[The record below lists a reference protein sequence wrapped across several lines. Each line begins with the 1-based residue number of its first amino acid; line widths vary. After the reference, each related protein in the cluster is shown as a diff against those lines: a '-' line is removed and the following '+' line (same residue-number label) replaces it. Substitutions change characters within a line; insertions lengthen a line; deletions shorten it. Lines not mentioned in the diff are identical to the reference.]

1 MRATLLGS
9 RWQLQTAAY
18 FGVMV
23 SLGLANAALG
33 PTLPRL
39 AAQAGV
45 TIGAVSILFSA
56 RSLGYLCGSLL
67 SGRLYDR
74 LPGHPVM
81 AAAALLLS
89 AMLLLVPHAP
99 VFWILVGIA
108 GGWGLAEGGLDVGS
122 NALLIWV
129 HGSAVAPYMNALHF
143 CFGLGAL
150 LSPIIVARMMA
161 LSGTHAS
168 AYNVLAVLVLPVVF
182 LAFLPGPRPPVANA
196 EHAGMQRPNGLL
208 PLIMAFFFLHVAAEA
223 SFGGWIYTYALRRGL
238 ADEASAA
245 YLTAA
250 FWAALTVGR
259 LLSIL
264 ISARLRPRTLLLGGL
279 AGALAS
285 VAVIAG
291 WPANPAALWLG
302 TAGSGLCIGPMFAAT
317 VLLAERRMPI
327 SGATTAW
334 FFVGTSCGAMTVPYI
349 IGQLFEWRGP
359 QMLLLAIAVVLLLA
373 MLVLTAL
380 LAFFPARPVS
390 RQPAGG

>member
-1 MRATLLGS
+1 MRATLLRY
-9 RWQLQTAAY
+9 RWQLQTVAY

-23 SLGLANAALG
+23 GLGLASAALG
-33 PTLPRL
+33 PTLPSL
-39 AAQAGV
+39 GAQTGV
-45 TIGAVSILFSA
+45 TIGAVSVLFSA

-67 SGRLYDR
+67 SGRLYDH

-89 AMLLLVPHAP
+89 AMLMLVPQVP
-99 VFWILVGIA
+99 LFWMLVGIA
-108 GGWGLAEGGLDVGS
+108 GGWGLAESGLDVGA
-122 NALLIWV
+122 NTLLIWV

-143 CFGLGAL
+143 CFGLGAM
-150 LSPIIVARMMA
+150 LSPMIVARMMA
-161 LSGTHAS
+161 ASGAHAS
-168 AYNVLAVLVLPVVF
+168 AYNVLAVLVLPVVL
-182 LAFLPGPRPPVANA
+182 LAFLPGPRAPVASA
-196 EHAGMQRPNGLL
+196 EHAGMPRPSGLL

-238 ADEASAA
+238 ADEAGAA

-250 FWAALTVGR
+250 FWAALTAGR

-264 ISARLRPRTLLLGGL
+264 LSARLRPRTLLMGGL
-279 AGALAS
+279 AGAIAS
-285 VAVIAG
+285 VAVIAV
-291 WPANPAALWLG
+291 WPADPAALWVG
-302 TAGSGLCIGPMFAAT
+302 AAGCGLCIGPMFAAT

-359 QMLLLAIAVVLLLA
+359 QMLLLAMAVVLLLA
-373 MLVLTAL
+373 MLVLAAL
-380 LAFFPARPVS
+380 LAFFPIRPVS
-390 RQPAGG
+390 RQQASG

>member
-1 MRATLLGS
+1 MRATLLRY
-9 RWQLQTAAY
+9 RWQLQTVAY

-23 SLGLANAALG
+23 SLGLAHAALG
-33 PTLPRL
+33 PTLHSL
-39 AAQAGV
+39 AAQTGV

-81 AAAALLLS
+81 AAAAVLLS
-89 AMLLLVPHAP
+89 AMLLLVPQVP
-99 VFWILVGIA
+99 LFWMLVGIA
-108 GGWGLAEGGLDVGS
+108 GGWGLAEGGLDVGA
-122 NALLIWV
+122 NTLLIWV

-143 CFGLGAL
+143 CFGLGAM
-150 LSPIIVARMMA
+150 LSPMIVARMMVA
-161 LSGTHAS
+161 SGAHAS
-168 AYNVLAVLVLPVVF
+168 AYNVLAVLVVPVVL
-182 LAFLPGPRPPVANA
+182 LAFLPGPRAPVASA
-196 EHAGMQRPNGLL
+196 EHAGMPRPSGLL

-238 ADEASAA
+238 ADEAGAA

-250 FWAALTVGR
+250 FWAALTAGR

-264 ISARLRPRTLLLGGL
+264 LSARLRPRTLLMGGL
-279 AGALAS
+279 AGAIAS
-285 VAVIAG
+285 VAVIAV
-291 WPANPAALWLG
+291 WPADSAALWLG
-302 TAGSGLCIGPMFAAT
+302 AAGCGLCIGPMFAAT

-359 QMLLLAIAVVLLLA
+359 QMLLLAMAVVLLLA
-373 MLVLTAL
+373 MLVLAAL
-380 LAFFPARPVS
+380 LAFFPIRPVS
-390 RQPAGG
+390 RQQASG

>member
-1 MRATLLGS
+1 MRATLLRY
-9 RWQLQTAAY
+9 RWQLQTVAY

-23 SLGLANAALG
+23 SLGLASAALG
-33 PTLPRL
+33 PTLPSL
-39 AAQAGV
+39 AAQTGV
-45 TIGAVSILFSA
+45 TIGAVSVLFSA

-81 AAAALLLS
+81 AAAALLLC
-89 AMLLLVPHAP
+89 AMLMLVPQVP
-99 VFWILVGIA
+99 LFWMLVGIA
-108 GGWGLAEGGLDVGS
+108 GGWGLAESGLDVGA
-122 NALLIWV
+122 NTLLIWV

-143 CFGLGAL
+143 CFGLGAM
-150 LSPIIVARMMA
+150 LSPMIVARMMA
-161 LSGTHAS
+161 ASGAHAS
-168 AYNVLAVLVLPVVF
+168 AYSVLAVLVLPVVL
-182 LAFLPGPRPPVANA
+182 LAFLPGPRAPVASA
-196 EHAGMQRPNGLL
+196 EHAGMPRPSGLL

-238 ADEASAA
+238 ADEAGAA

-250 FWAALTVGR
+250 FWAALTAGR

-264 ISARLRPRTLLLGGL
+264 LSARLRPRTLLMGGL
-279 AGALAS
+279 AGAIAS
-285 VAVIAG
+285 VAVIAV
-291 WPANPAALWLG
+291 WPADPAALWVG
-302 TAGSGLCIGPMFAAT
+302 AAGCGLCIGPMFAAT

-359 QMLLLAIAVVLLLA
+359 QMLLLAMAVVLLLA
-373 MLVLTAL
+373 MLVLAAL
-380 LAFFPARPVS
+380 LAFFPIRPVS
-390 RQPAGG
+390 RQQASG

>member
-1 MRATLLGS
+1 MRATLL
-9 RWQLQTAAY
+9 RYRRQLQTVAY

-23 SLGLANAALG
+23 GLGLAGAALG

-39 AAQAGV
+39 AAQTGV
-45 TIGAVSILFSA
+45 TIGAVSVLFSA

-67 SGRLYDR
+67 SGRLYDH

-89 AMLLLVPHAP
+89 AMLMLVPQVP
-99 VFWILVGIA
+99 LFWMLVGIA
-108 GGWGLAEGGLDVGS
+108 GGWGLAESGLDVGA
-122 NALLIWV
+122 NTLLIWV

-143 CFGLGAL
+143 CFGLGAM
-150 LSPIIVARMMA
+150 LSPMIVARMMA
-161 LSGTHAS
+161 ASGAHAS
-168 AYNVLAVLVLPVVF
+168 AYNVLAVLVLPVVL
-182 LAFLPGPRPPVANA
+182 LAFVPGPRAPVASA
-196 EHAGMQRPNGLL
+196 EHAGMPRPTGLL

-238 ADEASAA
+238 ADEAGAA

-250 FWAALTVGR
+250 FWAALTAGR

-264 ISARLRPRTLLLGGL
+264 LSARLRPRTLLMGGL
-279 AGALAS
+279 AGAIAS
-285 VAVIAG
+285 VAVIAV
-291 WPANPAALWLG
+291 WPADPAALWLG
-302 TAGSGLCIGPMFAAT
+302 AAGCGLCIGPMFAAT
-317 VLLAERRMPI
+317 VLLAERRMLI

-359 QMLLLAIAVVLLLA
+359 QMLLLAMAVVLLLA
-373 MLVLTAL
+373 MLVLAAL
-380 LAFFPARPVS
+380 LAFFPIRPVS
-390 RQPAGG
+390 RQQASG

>member
-1 MRATLLGS
+1 MRATLL
-9 RWQLQTAAY
+9 RYRRQLQTVAY

-23 SLGLANAALG
+23 GLGLAGAALG
-33 PTLPRL
+33 PTLPSL
-39 AAQAGV
+39 AAQTGV
-45 TIGAVSILFSA
+45 TIGAVSVLFSA

-67 SGRLYDR
+67 SGRLYDH

-89 AMLLLVPHAP
+89 AMLMLVPQVP
-99 VFWILVGIA
+99 LFWMLVGIA
-108 GGWGLAEGGLDVGS
+108 GGWGLAESGLDVGA
-122 NALLIWV
+122 NTLLIWV

-143 CFGLGAL
+143 CFGLGAM
-150 LSPIIVARMMA
+150 LSPMIVARMMVA
-161 LSGTHAS
+161 SGAHAS
-168 AYNVLAVLVLPVVF
+168 AYNVLAVLVVPVVL
-182 LAFLPGPRPPVANA
+182 LAFLPGPRAPVASA
-196 EHAGMQRPNGLL
+196 EHAGMPRPSGLL

-238 ADEASAA
+238 ADEAGAA

-250 FWAALTVGR
+250 FWAALTAGR

-264 ISARLRPRTLLLGGL
+264 LSARLRPRTLLMGGL
-279 AGALAS
+279 AGAIAS
-285 VAVIAG
+285 VAVIAV
-291 WPANPAALWLG
+291 WPADPAALWVG
-302 TAGSGLCIGPMFAAT
+302 AAGCGLCIGPMFAAT

-359 QMLLLAIAVVLLLA
+359 QMLLLAMAVVLLLA
-373 MLVLTAL
+373 MLVLAVL
-380 LAFFPARPVS
+380 LAFFPIRPVS
-390 RQPAGG
+390 RQQASG

>member
-1 MRATLLGS
+1 MRATLLRY
-9 RWQLQTAAY
+9 RWQLQTVAY

-23 SLGLANAALG
+23 SLGLAGAALG
-33 PTLPRL
+33 PTLPSL
-39 AAQAGV
+39 AAQTGV
-45 TIGAVSILFSA
+45 TIGAVSVLFSA

-67 SGRLYDR
+67 SGRLYDH

-89 AMLLLVPHAP
+89 AMLMLVPQVP
-99 VFWILVGIA
+99 LFWMLVGIA
-108 GGWGLAEGGLDVGS
+108 GGWGLAESGLDVGA
-122 NALLIWV
+122 NTLLIWV

-143 CFGLGAL
+143 CFGLGAM
-150 LSPIIVARMMA
+150 LSPMIVARMMA
-161 LSGTHAS
+161 ASGAHAS
-168 AYNVLAVLVLPVVF
+168 AYNVLAVLVLPVVL
-182 LAFLPGPRPPVANA
+182 LAFLPGPRAPVASA
-196 EHAGMQRPNGLL
+196 EHAGMPRPSGLL

-238 ADEASAA
+238 ADEAGAA

-250 FWAALTVGR
+250 FWAALTAGR

-264 ISARLRPRTLLLGGL
+264 LSARLRPRTLLMGGL
-279 AGALAS
+279 AGAIAS
-285 VAVIAG
+285 VAVIAV
-291 WPANPAALWLG
+291 WPADPAALWLG
-302 TAGSGLCIGPMFAAT
+302 AAGCGLCIGPMFAAT

-359 QMLLLAIAVVLLLA
+359 QMLLLAMAVVLLLA
-373 MLVLTAL
+373 MLVLAAL
-380 LAFFPARPVS
+380 LAFFPIRPVS
-390 RQPAGG
+390 RQQASG

>member
-1 MRATLLGS
+1 MRATLLHY

-23 SLGLANAALG
+23 SLGLADAALG

-39 AAQAGV
+39 AAQTGV
-45 TIGAVSILFSA
+45 SIGAISVLFSA

-81 AAAALLLS
+81 AVAALLLS

-99 VFWILVGIA
+99 VFWMLTGIA

-150 LSPIIVARMMA
+150 LSPIIVARVMA
-161 LSGTHAS
+161 ASGAHAS
-168 AYNVLAVLVLPVVF
+168 AYNVLAVLVLPVVL
-182 LAFLPGPRPPVANA
+182 LAFLPGPRPPAATA
-196 EHAGMQRPNGLL
+196 EHAGMQRPTGLL

-223 SFGGWIYTYALRRGL
+223 SMGGWIYTYALRRGL
-238 ADEASAA
+238 ADEAGSA

-250 FWAALTVGR
+250 FWAALTAGR

-264 ISARLRPRTLLLGGL
+264 LSARLRPRTLLLGGL
-279 AGALAS
+279 VGALAS
-285 VAVIAG
+285 VAVIAV

-302 TAGSGLCIGPMFAAT
+302 VAGSGLCIGPMFAAT

-359 QMLLLAIAVVLLLA
+359 QMLLLALGVVLVLA
-373 MLVLTAL
+373 MLVLAAL
-380 LAFFPARPVS
+380 LAFFPVQPVP
-390 RQPAGG
+390 RQPATG

>member
-1 MRATLLGS
+1 MRATLRGS

-108 GGWGLAEGGLDVGS
+108 GGWGLAESGLDVGS

-129 HGSAVAPYMNALHF
+129 HGHAVAPYMNALHF

-168 AYNVLAVLVLPVVF
+168 AYNVLAVLVFPVVL

-196 EHAGMQRPNGLL
+196 EHAGMQRPTGLL

-291 WPANPAALWLG
+291 WPADPAALWLG

-373 MLVLTAL
+373 MLVLAAL
-380 LAFFPARPVS
+380 LAFFPVRPGS
-390 RQPAGG
+390 RQPAAG

>member
-1 MRATLLGS
+1 MRATLLRY
-9 RWQLQTAAY
+9 RWQLQTVAY

-23 SLGLANAALG
+23 SLGLASAALG
-33 PTLPRL
+33 PTLPSL
-39 AAQAGV
+39 GAQTGV
-45 TIGAVSILFSA
+45 TIGTVSVLFSA
-56 RSLGYLCGSLL
+56 RSLGYLCGALL

-89 AMLLLVPHAP
+89 AMLLLVPQVP
-99 VFWILVGIA
+99 LFWMLVGIA
-108 GGWGLAEGGLDVGS
+108 GGWGLAEGGLDVGA
-122 NALLIWV
+122 NTLLIWV

-143 CFGLGAL
+143 CFGLGAM
-150 LSPIIVARMMA
+150 LSPMIVARMMVA
-161 LSGTHAS
+161 SGAHAS
-168 AYNVLAVLVLPVVF
+168 AYNVLAVLVVPVVL
-182 LAFLPGPRPPVANA
+182 LAFLPGPRAPVASA
-196 EHAGMQRPNGLL
+196 EHAGMPRPSGLL

-238 ADEASAA
+238 ADEAGAA

-250 FWAALTVGR
+250 FWAALTAGR

-264 ISARLRPRTLLLGGL
+264 LSARLRPRTLLMGGL
-279 AGALAS
+279 AGAIAS
-285 VAVIAG
+285 VAVIAV
-291 WPANPAALWLG
+291 WPADPAALWLG
-302 TAGSGLCIGPMFAAT
+302 AAGCGLCIGPMFAAT

-359 QMLLLAIAVVLLLA
+359 QMLLLAMAVVLLLA
-373 MLVLTAL
+373 MLVLAAL
-380 LAFFPARPVS
+380 LAFFPSRPVS
-390 RQPAGG
+390 RQQASG

>member
-1 MRATLLGS
+1 MRAKLLRS

-39 AAQAGV
+39 AEQIGV
-45 TIGAVSILFSA
+45 TIGAISILFSA

-168 AYNVLAVLVLPVVF
+168 AYNVLAVLVLPVVL

-196 EHAGMQRPNGLL
+196 EHAGMQRPTGLL

-250 FWAALTVGR
+250 FWAALTAGR

-291 WPANPAALWLG
+291 WPADPAALWLG

-373 MLVLTAL
+373 MLVLAAL
-380 LAFFPARPVS
+380 LAFFPVRPGS

>member
-1 MRATLLGS
+1 MRATLLRY
-9 RWQLQTAAY
+9 RWQLQTVAY

-23 SLGLANAALG
+23 SLGLASAALG
-33 PTLPRL
+33 PTLPSL
-39 AAQAGV
+39 AAQTGV
-45 TIGAVSILFSA
+45 TIGAVSVLFSA

-67 SGRLYDR
+67 SGRLYDH

-89 AMLLLVPHAP
+89 AMLMLVPQVP
-99 VFWILVGIA
+99 LFWMLVGIA
-108 GGWGLAEGGLDVGS
+108 GGWGLAESGLDVGA
-122 NALLIWV
+122 NTLLIWV

-143 CFGLGAL
+143 CFGLGAM
-150 LSPIIVARMMA
+150 LSPMIVARMMA
-161 LSGTHAS
+161 ASGAHAS
-168 AYNVLAVLVLPVVF
+168 AYNVLAVLVLPVVL
-182 LAFLPGPRPPVANA
+182 LAFLPGPRAPVASA
-196 EHAGMQRPNGLL
+196 EHAGMPRPSGLL

-238 ADEASAA
+238 ADEAGAA

-250 FWAALTVGR
+250 FWAALTAGR

-264 ISARLRPRTLLLGGL
+264 LSARLRPRTLLMGGL
-279 AGALAS
+279 AGAIAS
-285 VAVIAG
+285 VAVIAV
-291 WPANPAALWLG
+291 WPADPAALWLG
-302 TAGSGLCIGPMFAAT
+302 AAGCGLCIGPMFAAT

-359 QMLLLAIAVVLLLA
+359 QMLLLAMAVVLLLA
-373 MLVLTAL
+373 MLVLAAL
-380 LAFFPARPVS
+380 LAFFPIRPVS
-390 RQPAGG
+390 RQQASG

>member
-1 MRATLLGS
+1 MRATLLRS
-9 RWQLQTAAY
+9 RWQLHTAAY

-99 VFWILVGIA
+99 EFWTLVGIA

-161 LSGTHAS
+161 LSGAHAS
-168 AYNVLAVLVLPVVF
+168 AYNVLAVLVLAVVL

-196 EHAGMQRPNGLL
+196 EHAGMQRPTGLL
-208 PLIMAFFFLHVAAEA
+208 QLIMAFFFLHVAAEA
-223 SFGGWIYTYALRRGL
+223 SFGGWIYTYALHRGL

-291 WPANPAALWLG
+291 WPADPAALWLG

-373 MLVLTAL
+373 RLVLAAL
-380 LAFFPARPVS
+380 LAFFPVRPVS
-390 RQPAGG
+390 RQQAAG

>member
-1 MRATLLGS
+1 MRATLL
-9 RWQLQTAAY
+9 RYRRQLQTVAY

-23 SLGLANAALG
+23 GLGLAGAALG

-39 AAQAGV
+39 AAQTGV
-45 TIGAVSILFSA
+45 TIGAVSVLFSA

-67 SGRLYDR
+67 SGRLYDH

-89 AMLLLVPHAP
+89 AMLMLVPQVP
-99 VFWILVGIA
+99 LFWMLVGIA
-108 GGWGLAEGGLDVGS
+108 GGWGLAESGLDVGA
-122 NALLIWV
+122 NTLLIWV

-143 CFGLGAL
+143 CFGLGAM
-150 LSPIIVARMMA
+150 LSPMIVARMMA
-161 LSGTHAS
+161 ASGAHAS
-168 AYNVLAVLVLPVVF
+168 AYNVLAVLVLPVVL
-182 LAFLPGPRPPVANA
+182 LAFLPGPRAPVASA
-196 EHAGMQRPNGLL
+196 EHAGMPRPSGLL

-238 ADEASAA
+238 ADEAGAA

-250 FWAALTVGR
+250 FWAALTAGR

-264 ISARLRPRTLLLGGL
+264 LSARLRPRTLLMGGL
-279 AGALAS
+279 AGAIAS
-285 VAVIAG
+285 VAVIAV
-291 WPANPAALWLG
+291 WPADSAALWLG
-302 TAGSGLCIGPMFAAT
+302 AAGCGLCIGPMFAAT

-359 QMLLLAIAVVLLLA
+359 QMLLLAMAVVLLLA
-373 MLVLTAL
+373 MLVLAAL
-380 LAFFPARPVS
+380 LAFFPIRPVS
-390 RQPAGG
+390 RQQASG

>member
-1 MRATLLGS
+1 MRATLLRY
-9 RWQLQTAAY
+9 RWQLQTVAY

-23 SLGLANAALG
+23 GLGLAGAALG
-33 PTLPRL
+33 PTLPSL
-39 AAQAGV
+39 AAQTGV
-45 TIGAVSILFSA
+45 TIGAVSVLFSA

-67 SGRLYDR
+67 SGRLYDH

-89 AMLLLVPHAP
+89 AMLMLVPQVP
-99 VFWILVGIA
+99 LFWMLVGIA
-108 GGWGLAEGGLDVGS
+108 GGWGLAESGLDVGA
-122 NALLIWV
+122 NTLLIWV

-143 CFGLGAL
+143 CFGLGAM
-150 LSPIIVARMMA
+150 LSPMIVARMMA
-161 LSGTHAS
+161 ASGAHAS
-168 AYNVLAVLVLPVVF
+168 AYNVLAVLVLPVVL
-182 LAFLPGPRPPVANA
+182 LAFLPGPRAPVASA
-196 EHAGMQRPNGLL
+196 EHAGMPRPSGLL

-238 ADEASAA
+238 ADEAGAA

-250 FWAALTVGR
+250 FWAALTAGR

-264 ISARLRPRTLLLGGL
+264 LSARLRPRTLLMGGL
-279 AGALAS
+279 AGAIAS
-285 VAVIAG
+285 VAVIAV
-291 WPANPAALWLG
+291 WPADPAALWLG
-302 TAGSGLCIGPMFAAT
+302 AAGCGLCIGPMFAAT

-359 QMLLLAIAVVLLLA
+359 QMLLLAMAVVLLLA
-373 MLVLTAL
+373 MLVLAAL
-380 LAFFPARPVS
+380 LAFFPIRPVS
-390 RQPAGG
+390 RQQASG

>member
-1 MRATLLGS
+1 MRATLL
-9 RWQLQTAAY
+9 RYRRQLQTVAY

-23 SLGLANAALG
+23 GLGLAGAALG
-33 PTLPRL
+33 PTLPSL
-39 AAQAGV
+39 AAQTGV
-45 TIGAVSILFSA
+45 TIGAVSVLFSA

-67 SGRLYDR
+67 SGRLYDH

-89 AMLLLVPHAP
+89 AMLMLVPQVP
-99 VFWILVGIA
+99 LFWMLVGIA
-108 GGWGLAEGGLDVGS
+108 GGWGLAESGLDVGA
-122 NALLIWV
+122 NTLLIWV

-143 CFGLGAL
+143 CFGLGAM
-150 LSPIIVARMMA
+150 LSPMIVARMMA
-161 LSGTHAS
+161 ASGAHAS
-168 AYNVLAVLVLPVVF
+168 AYNVLAVLVLPVVL
-182 LAFLPGPRPPVANA
+182 LAFVPGPRAPVASA
-196 EHAGMQRPNGLL
+196 EHAGMPRPTGLL

-238 ADEASAA
+238 ADEAGAA

-250 FWAALTVGR
+250 FWAALTAGR

-264 ISARLRPRTLLLGGL
+264 LSARLRPRTLLMGGL
-279 AGALAS
+279 AGAIAS
-285 VAVIAG
+285 VAVIAV
-291 WPANPAALWLG
+291 WPADPAALWLG
-302 TAGSGLCIGPMFAAT
+302 AAGCGLCIGPMFAAT

-359 QMLLLAIAVVLLLA
+359 QMLLLAMAVVLLLA
-373 MLVLTAL
+373 MLVLAAL
-380 LAFFPARPVS
+380 LAFFPIRPVS
-390 RQPAGG
+390 RQQASG

>member
-1 MRATLLGS
+1 MRATLLRY
-9 RWQLQTAAY
+9 RWQLQTVAY

-23 SLGLANAALG
+23 GLGLAGAALG

-39 AAQAGV
+39 AAQTGV
-45 TIGAVSILFSA
+45 TIGAVSVLFSA

-67 SGRLYDR
+67 SGRLYDH

-89 AMLLLVPHAP
+89 AMLMLVPQVP
-99 VFWILVGIA
+99 LFWMLVGIA
-108 GGWGLAEGGLDVGS
+108 GGWGLAESGLDVGA
-122 NALLIWV
+122 NTLLIWV

-143 CFGLGAL
+143 CFGLGAM
-150 LSPIIVARMMA
+150 LSPMIVARMMA
-161 LSGTHAS
+161 ASGAHAS
-168 AYNVLAVLVLPVVF
+168 AYNVLAVLVLPVVL
-182 LAFLPGPRPPVANA
+182 LAFVPGPRAPVASA
-196 EHAGMQRPNGLL
+196 EHAGMPRPSGLL

-238 ADEASAA
+238 ADEAGAA

-250 FWAALTVGR
+250 FWAALTAGR

-264 ISARLRPRTLLLGGL
+264 LSARLRPRTLLMGGL
-279 AGALAS
+279 AGAIAS
-285 VAVIAG
+285 VAVIAV
-291 WPANPAALWLG
+291 WPADPAALWLG
-302 TAGSGLCIGPMFAAT
+302 AAGCGLCIGPMFAAT

-359 QMLLLAIAVVLLLA
+359 QMLLLAMAVVLLLA
-373 MLVLTAL
+373 MLVLAAL
-380 LAFFPARPVS
+380 LAFFPIRPVS
-390 RQPAGG
+390 RQQASG

>member
-1 MRATLLGS
+1 MRATLLRY
-9 RWQLQTAAY
+9 RWQLQTVAY

-23 SLGLANAALG
+23 SLGLASAALG
-33 PTLPRL
+33 PTLPSL
-39 AAQAGV
+39 GAQTGV
-45 TIGAVSILFSA
+45 TIGAVSVLFSA

-89 AMLLLVPHAP
+89 AMLLLVPQVP
-99 VFWILVGIA
+99 LFWMLVGIA
-108 GGWGLAEGGLDVGS
+108 GGWGLAEGGLDVGA
-122 NALLIWV
+122 NTLLIWV

-143 CFGLGAL
+143 CFGLGAM
-150 LSPIIVARMMA
+150 LSPMIVARMMVA
-161 LSGTHAS
+161 SGAHAS
-168 AYNVLAVLVLPVVF
+168 AYNVLAVLVVPVVL
-182 LAFLPGPRPPVANA
+182 LAFLPGPRAPVASA
-196 EHAGMQRPNGLL
+196 EHAGMPRPTGLL

-238 ADEASAA
+238 ADEAGAA

-250 FWAALTVGR
+250 FWAALTAGR

-264 ISARLRPRTLLLGGL
+264 LSARLRPRTLLMGGL
-279 AGALAS
+279 AGAIAS
-285 VAVIAG
+285 VAVIAV
-291 WPANPAALWLG
+291 WPADPAALWLG
-302 TAGSGLCIGPMFAAT
+302 AAGCGLCIGPMFAAT

-359 QMLLLAIAVVLLLA
+359 QMLLLAMAVVLLLA
-373 MLVLTAL
+373 MLVLAAL
-380 LAFFPARPVS
+380 LAFFPIRPVS
-390 RQPAGG
+390 RQQASG

>member
-1 MRATLLGS
+1 MRAALLRY
-9 RWQLQTAAY
+9 RWQVQTAAY

-39 AAQAGV
+39 AEQIGV
-45 TIGAVSILFSA
+45 TIGAISILFSA

-168 AYNVLAVLVLPVVF
+168 AYNVLAVLVLPVVL

-196 EHAGMQRPNGLL
+196 EHAGMQRPTGLL

-291 WPANPAALWLG
+291 WPADPAALWLG

-373 MLVLTAL
+373 MLVLAAL
-380 LAFFPARPVS
+380 LAFFPVRPGS

>member
-1 MRATLLGS
+1 MRATLLRY
-9 RWQLQTAAY
+9 RWQLQTVAY

-23 SLGLANAALG
+23 SLGLAHAALG
-33 PTLPRL
+33 PTLHSL
-39 AAQAGV
+39 AAQTGV

-67 SGRLYDR
+67 SGRLYDH

-89 AMLLLVPHAP
+89 AMLMLVPQVP
-99 VFWILVGIA
+99 LFWMLVGIA
-108 GGWGLAEGGLDVGS
+108 GGWGLAESGLDVGA
-122 NALLIWV
+122 NTLLIWV

-143 CFGLGAL
+143 CFGLGAM
-150 LSPIIVARMMA
+150 LSPMIVARMMA
-161 LSGTHAS
+161 ASGAHAS
-168 AYNVLAVLVLPVVF
+168 AYNVLAVLVLPVVL
-182 LAFLPGPRPPVANA
+182 LAFVPGPRAPVASA
-196 EHAGMQRPNGLL
+196 EHAGMPRPTGLL

-238 ADEASAA
+238 ADEAGAA

-250 FWAALTVGR
+250 FWAALTAGR

-264 ISARLRPRTLLLGGL
+264 LSARLRPRTLLMGGL
-279 AGALAS
+279 AGAIAS
-285 VAVIAG
+285 VAVIAV
-291 WPANPAALWLG
+291 WPADPAALWLG
-302 TAGSGLCIGPMFAAT
+302 AAGCGLCIGPMFAAT

-359 QMLLLAIAVVLLLA
+359 QMLLLAMAVVLLLA
-373 MLVLTAL
+373 MLVLAAL
-380 LAFFPARPVS
+380 LAFFPIRPVS
-390 RQPAGG
+390 RQQASG